1 VVDLMAALKRS
12 LGNAEEGGKAAN
24 ENKGAA
30 PKKRTAAKKSAPRH
44 APKKAPA
51 KKAAGGRRR

>member
-1 VVDLMAALKRS
+1 MAALKRS
-12 LGNAEEGGKAAN
+12 LNTGDEGNSKPAN
-24 ENKGAA
+24 ENKRG
-30 PKKRTAAKKSAPRH
+30 AAKKSTAKKAAPRH